1 MKQCALSRT
10 VRATPFMWLPV
21 LSNIV
26 PAELRRKKSL
36 DTVIFKAERH
46 KNSILFEMIQEK
58 TLQRLKS
65 KEPIWKN
72 FDAVKNFDINRIWTQ
87 LWNEAAVFG

>member
-1 MKQCALSRT
+1 MRIVTGT
-10 VRATPFMWLPV
+10 VRATTVMRLPV

-46 KNSILFEMIQEK
+46 KNSILFEMIQK
-58 TLQRLKS
+58 KPLQRLKS
-65 KEPIWKN
+65 REPIWKK
-72 FDAVKNFDINRIWTQ
+72 FDAVKDVDINR
-87 LWNEAAVFG
+87 LDSVVE